1 MTSEGVT
8 HNIRPTTTNVSSY
21 DQPALSQIACL
32 GGPAEDVNIEEIPVK
47 NLRRKDETSFVK
59 LCREGGHKDL
69 LRMDEQVKNTEA
81 IGYERKGGDWY
92 YQDEISENGQ
102 VPVLSGRSNIRD
114 TDSEFVKLSK
124 KGGHEGL
131 LRIETDSRNDNPF
144 EHVQERFLQKEDRI
158 SPSTCPPAG
167 TKPADVNV
175 VPGNPIW
182 LGGSGP
188 EMGFVPGKRFMKK
201 DLKES
206 PFAVSS
212 EWMGPQPRNPDKI

>member
-1 MTSEGVT
+1 MI
-8 HNIRPTTTNVSSY
+8 H
-21 DQPALSQIACL
+21 
-32 GGPAEDVNIEEIPVK
+32 
-47 NLRRKDETSFVK
+47 FK
-59 LCREGGHKDL
+59 LCFCRFSSLIVL
-69 LRMDEQVKNTEA
+69 LYADFIV
-81 IGYERKGGDWY
+81 
-92 YQDEISENGQ
+92 
-102 VPVLSGRSNIRD
+102 
-114 TDSEFVKLSK
+114 
-124 KGGHEGL
+124 
-131 LRIETDSRNDNPF
+131 
-144 EHVQERFLQKEDRI
+144 LQKEDRI

-212 EWMGPQPRNPDKI
+212 EWMGYVMVNYLFHLFFDFVITFTPLYDMMHE